1 MIHRDIKPANMLID
15 GRGNLWLADF
25 GLAHCQNQAGLTM
38 TGDLVGT
45 LRYMSPEQALAKRV
59 VVDHRTDIYSLG
71 ATLYELLTGEPVFGG
86 NDRQELLRQI
96 AFDEPKSLKR
106 HTKAIPAE
114 LETIVLKA
122 LAKNPADRYGT
133 AKEMAEDLE
142 RFVKDEPIHA
152 RRPSLARRARGWC
165 RRHRPMVT
173 AMIVLWHAAVL
184 GGGAF
189 LYWQD
194 RQRTATAQAVEN
206 DWTEAETFWKQ
217 KQWPKALPALERASG
232 RLVGSGLTALQARVD
247 ARRRDVAMINKLENA
262 RMLNVTYYHDSNA
275 RDRGPVDLAYQS
287 AFAGYGLDVTAM
299 DKDEI
304 VQRIRGSEIR
314 DYLIGGLDA
323 WAYTKD
329 QMPRGNGQPLSDIAQ
344 MADQDPWRIR
354 LRQLQRRKDRA
365 ALERLAE
372 LREAAS
378 QPPDTVARLAELLE
392 SSAQR
397 AAALQLRRK
406 AQQLSP
412 ADYYLNYDL
421 GIALYADKAGEA
433 VGFFRA
439 ALAVQPESCSAHLV
453 LANALE
459 VSGDNREV
467 DQLYQKAIDL
477 QPNFGRAYDMLGE
490 HLRRQRKWP
499 EAEAALRKA
508 LKIKPDQHVHATL
521 GQLWSDMGRY
531 AQAEGEFREYL
542 RLEPDSVN
550 ACFCL
555 GYALCHQ
562 RKFAEAETA
571 YRKVIELKKDSPK
584 AYFYLGLALWNQGK
598 TAEAEGAC
606 RKVIELKNDSP
617 EAYLN
622 LGTALLQQGK
632 TAEAITAYRKAVEL
646 NADFLEPY
654 AGLALPCAVR
664 ERSTRQNPFS
674 AKPSRSQPALPL
686 HTPDLPRSC
695 LARGNSCKP
704 PPSSPRFLC
713 SIPTGHAAQ
722 ATISSATAR
731 RFRPATARVMPPAS
745 TQRSA
750 RATASRPSAGCASS
764 SSMRKHGSNQILPR
778 KLQRSSATCLS

>member
-133 AKEMAEDLE
+133 AKEVAEDLE

-392 SSAQR
+392 SSAQAR
-397 AAALQLRRK
+397 RRYNCAARRNNSVPPIIISTTTWE
-406 AQQLSP
+406 SP
-412 ADYYLNYDL
+412 YMRIRPAKRSD
-421 GIALYADKAGEA
+421 
-433 VGFFRA
+433 
-439 ALAVQPESCSAHLV
+439 S
-453 LANALE
+453 
-459 VSGDNREV
+459 
-467 DQLYQKAIDL
+467 
-477 QPNFGRAYDMLGE
+477 FGR
-490 HLRRQRKWP
+490 RSR
-499 EAEAALRKA
+499 
-508 LKIKPDQHVHATL
+508 
-521 GQLWSDMGRY
+521 S
-531 AQAEGEFREYL
+531 
-542 RLEPDSVN
+542 S
-550 ACFCL
+550 
-555 GYALCHQ
+555 
-562 RKFAEAETA
+562 
-571 YRKVIELKKDSPK
+571 RKVAVPIWCSPTPWK
-584 AYFYLGLALWNQGK
+584 SAATTGK
-598 TAEAEGAC
+598 WT
-606 RKVIELKNDSP
+606 N
-617 EAYLN
+617 
-622 LGTALLQQGK
+622 
-632 TAEAITAYRKAVEL
+632 
-646 NADFLEPY
+646 
-654 AGLALPCAVR
+654 
-664 ERSTRQNPFS
+664 STKR
-674 AKPSRSQPALPL
+674 PL
-686 HTPDLPRSC
+686 T
-695 LARGNSCKP
+695 
-704 PPSSPRFLC
+704 SSPI
-713 SIPTGHAAQ
+713 SGGH
-722 ATISSATAR
+722 TICW
-731 RFRPATARVMPPAS
+731 VS
-745 TQRSA
+745 TCGGNENGPKRKQHSA
-750 RATASRPSAGCASS
+750 RPS
-764 SSMRKHGSNQILPR
+764 K
-778 KLQRSSATCLS
+778 